1 MAFGGD
7 VYTLP
12 GNKKIKQHNK
22 KKPDRYAESTE
33 RHTIHVTEWK
43 KTRHLCRKRTTNGRR
58 ETAVFIFWREFLQNR
73 RREKSSSELRKRLR
87 LMMVSDF

>member
-12 GNKKIKQHNK
+12 GNKKKIKQHNK
-22 KKPDRYAESTE
+22 KKTNPDGYAESTE

-43 KTRHLCRKRTTNGRR
+43 KTTLFFTCDICAEKEQQMGGGKQLCL
-58 ETAVFIFWREFLQNR
+58 FC
-73 RREKSSSELRKRLR
+73 
-87 LMMVSDF
+87 